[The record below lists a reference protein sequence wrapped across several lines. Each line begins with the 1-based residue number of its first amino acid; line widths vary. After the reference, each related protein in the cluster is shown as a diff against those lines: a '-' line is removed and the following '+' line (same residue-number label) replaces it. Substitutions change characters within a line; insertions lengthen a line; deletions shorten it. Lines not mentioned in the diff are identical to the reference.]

1 MDVDPD
7 GVASLS
13 SVSGRVFQ
21 GNRIRCEQNTAQDSW
36 IRWRDTECDCRSRSK
51 ICWKFGHGCEFG
63 KKKRIF
69 EIAMKKVWDARSGP
83 SFPDP
88 TNLLLFFLSCAL
100 PFAVYCFGQF
110 SVQNLCQTAL
120 ELQSELSDCSC
131 ILSWSHSTIWH
142 DILAL
147 TNLHGFTK
155 NKISHQ
161 HKQATFLFL
170 RVKTVFQLT
179 SSFRPC
185 SSFSKPGDWV
195 WKCSNQKETE
205 YFDIPTSNIGS
216 AVKTRPPQLH
226 HLFNFS
232 STLPFLAFNGPPR
245 LCDIRVSSC

>member
-1 MDVDPD
+1 MVWPAFPQCLE
-7 GVASLS
+7 GYSRETG
-13 SVSGRVFQ
+13 SVVNKIQ
-21 GNRIRCEQNTAQDSW
+21 CRIREYVDGTRNVTSAW
-36 IRWRDTECDCRSRSK
+36 EVRYAEIWPRMRVW
-51 ICWKFGHGCEFG
+51 

-147 TNLHGFTK
+147 TNLQGFTK

-185 SSFSKPGDWV
+185 GSFSKPGDWV

-205 YFDIPTSNIGS
+205 YFDIPTSNVGS

-232 STLPFLAFNGPPR
+232 STLPFLAFNVPPFLELHKVMR
-245 LCDIRVSSC
+245 YTCF